1 MAYEEADRDEDGL
14 LDVGALCRMFEES
27 EEATQD
33 ARQLAE
39 RDRDYYDN
47 KQLTS
52 EEIAALKKR
61 GQPAVII
68 NRIKRKIDYLVG
80 LEKEQRTMPRA
91 LPRTPM
97 HEQDAQAATD
107 GLRFVAESED
117 YGTVRSGAWKN
128 MLIEGIGVVSV
139 SVEFSRSDLMSSTA
153 LSGPNVKIRLK
164 HFSWDRFFY
173 DPHSAKADFSD
184 ATYLG
189 GIVWMD
195 YADAAAMYPDGAEA
209 LGSTLTGHQQSETYD
224 DTPKYLVWADR
235 KRKRVRIVQ
244 IWIKRD
250 EQWYFAEFTK
260 GGILR
265 SGPSPYYSDDGES
278 ECELIAQSAY
288 VDRDNNRFGVV
299 REMISP
305 QDEINKR
312 RAKSLHLLN
321 TAQVIMEN
329 GAVQNVE
336 AARKEAARPD
346 GILVVAPGK
355 RFEFNT
361 RADLATGHINL
372 LQEAKNEIDMMGP
385 NASMQGD
392 TGQTASGRAILAS
405 QQGGMIQMGDLLD
418 NLRHMD
424 RRVFRAIWGRI
435 RQFWTAPM
443 WVRIT
448 DDERNVRFAGLN
460 GAVNAD
466 GSIGRQ
472 VAQMD
477 VDIIIDDAPDSVAP
491 AIEQFQMLTELKKFD
506 ANNELP
512 FRALIE
518 AMPNLRN
525 KDKVLA
531 AMEQAGQK
539 DPMEQ
544 QIKLRGVSAEIAE
557 KESSAAKNAAS
568 AQKTSIEAQRLM
580 VEPIQQPQMDYAPV

>member
-1 MAYEEADRDEDGL
+1 MAYEEADNTEDGL

-27 EEATQD
+27 EEATQT
-33 ARQLAE
+33 ARGLAE

-47 KQLTS
+47 KQLTP
-52 EEIAALKKR
+52 EEIAALGKR
-61 GQPAVII
+61 GQPPVII

-117 YGTVRSGAWKN
+117 YSAVRSGAWKN

-139 SVEFSRSDLMSSTA
+139 SVEFSRSDLMNSTA
-153 LSGPNVKIRLK
+153 LSGPNVKIKLR
-164 HFSWDRFFY
+164 HFAWDRFFY
-173 DPHSAKADFSD
+173 DPHSAKPDFSD
-184 ATYLG
+184 ATYMG

-195 YADAAAMYPDGAEA
+195 YDDAIAMYPDKQEA
-209 LGSTLTGHQQSETYD
+209 LSTTLTGHQLSETYD

-235 KRKRVRIVQ
+235 KRKRVRVVQ
-244 IWIKRD
+244 IWIKRAD
-250 EQWYFAEFTK
+250 QWYFAEFTK
-260 GGILR
+260 GGILQ
-265 SGPSPYYSDDGES
+265 SGPSPYYTDDGES

-312 RAKSLHLLN
+312 RSKSLHLLN
-321 TAQVIMEN
+321 TSQVIMET
-329 GAVQNVE
+329 GAVDNVE
-336 AARKEAARPD
+336 KARREAAKPD
-346 GILVVAPGK
+346 GVIVVNPSK
-355 RFEFNT
+355 KFEFNT
-361 RADLATGHINL
+361 RSDLAQGHLGL

-385 NASMQGD
+385 NASMQGE

-424 RRVFRAIWGRI
+424 RRVFRAIWSRI

-448 DDERNVRFAGLN
+448 DDERNVKFAGLN
-460 GAVNAD
+460 GAVNQD
-466 GSIGRQ
+466 GSIGQQ

-491 AIEQFQMLTELKKFD
+491 AIEQYQMLTELKKFD
-506 ANNELP
+506 ANGELP
-512 FRALIE
+512 FKALVQ

-525 KDKVLA
+525 KDKVLEM
-531 AMEQAGQK
+531 MEQAGQR

-544 QIKLRGVSAEIAE
+544 QIKMRGVSAEIAE
-557 KESSAAKNAAS
+557 KESSAAKNAAT

-580 VEPIQQPQMDYAPV
+580 IEPIQPEVVYAPV